1 MLEYFTLAMI
11 KYLKA
16 FFNPK
21 LTEKTIKPQRGR
33 KNTLFYN
40 PNKLRSF
47 VFGIGSSLFL
57 IGLAGLFFL
66 YTPLVKAIFNYKFTP
81 PVKETAFAPPAKPQD
96 PPTDYEDFY
105 LFIPKIKARSKVYS
119 NTSPT
124 DKKEY
129 LNVLKKG
136 VAHAQGSGYPEQ
148 NRSIYLFAHSTNAPL
163 NIVRYNAVFFLLNE
177 LEKEDKIIL
186 FFNGKQYI
194 YKVYNKLTAGAK
206 EASYLNYSENRE
218 ILILQ
223 TCWPPGTTWKRLLVL
238 AEPG

>member
-1 MLEYFTLAMI
+1 ML
-11 KYLKA
+11 KHLKS

-21 LTEKTIKPQRGR
+21 LSQKTIKPRKGR

-40 PNKLRSF
+40 PNKFRSF
-47 VFGIGSSLFL
+47 VFGLGSSLFL
-57 IGLAGLFFL
+57 IGLATLFFL

-81 PVKETAFAPPAKPQD
+81 PVSETAFTPPTPMPTKPQD

-105 LFIPKIKARSKVYS
+105 LFIPKIKAQSRVYS

-129 LNVLKKG
+129 LEVLKKG
-136 VAHAQGSGYPEQ
+136 VAHAQGSGYPTQ
-148 NRSIYLFAHSTNAPL
+148 NRSIYLFAHSTNAPI
-163 NIVRYNAVFFLLNE
+163 NIVRYNAVFFLLNQ

-194 YKVYNKLTAGAK
+194 YKVYSKLTTNPK
-206 EASYLNYSENRE
+206 DTSYLNYSENRE

-223 TCWPPGTTWKRLLVL
+223 TCYPPGTTWQRLLVL
-238 AEPG
+238 AEPS